1 MALTPVIARDGNN
14 ASQSMAAFQDPN
26 NVNVA
31 YISTDTSQAYFRAAA
46 LASPVSGATGT
57 LAVVQGSATKTVRI
71 KRVGLS
77 MQGGTIQSN
86 TLTLQRVSAAGSGG
100 TSNVIT
106 AAKMDTSSQIG
117 RAHV

>member
-14 ASQSMAAFQDPN
+14 VSQSMAAFQDPS

-57 LAVVQGSATKTVRI
+57 LAVVQGSATKTIRI
-71 KRVGLS
+71 KRIAISGVSTAAG
-77 MQGGTIQSN
+77 QNVYQ
-86 TLTLQRVSAAGSGG
+86 LQRTSALGAGG
-100 TSNVIT
+100 
-106 AAKMDTSSQIG
+106 KIG